1 MSSYSRALGFLLVLA
16 GLLLALGCGGG
27 EYRKQEVYYLVAANI
42 NLPYWQSA
50 RNGLFRAAAELG
62 VSADVKGPETYD
74 PKAQREE
81 FLKLVA
87 MERQPAGILV
97 SPASAELM
105 KDAIDQAVAKGIK
118 VITIDSDAPGSKRLF
133 FVGTDNYD
141 VGARSAEYVAQRLN
155 RAGNV
160 IIFTIAGQVN
170 LEERLRGYR
179 DVFATYPAIRIIET
193 VDIKGDP
200 VVAFDRTKLIVAKE
214 LNRVDAF
221 ACLEAIACPEVAEV
235 LSRNNVRNKVVVAM
249 DVSERT
255 LDWIQKGMIQATFA
269 QRPYTMAYVGLRMLA
284 DLHHYPPAKLET
296 TSSLATVPQ
305 FVDTG
310 VSLVDRSN
318 VDQFLKDQAAQGEGG
333 SQ

>member
-1 MSSYSRALGFLLVLA
+1 MSSHSRALGFLLALS
-16 GLLLALGCGGG
+16 GLVVGLGCGRG
-27 EYRKQEVYYLVAANI
+27 EYRRQEVYYLVAANI

-50 RNGLFRAAAELG
+50 KNGLFRAAAELG
-62 VSADVKGPETYD
+62 VSADVRGPETYD

-105 KDAIDQAVAKGIK
+105 RDAIDQAVAKGIK

-141 VGARSAEYVAQRLN
+141 VGARSAEYLAQRLN

-160 IIFTIAGQVN
+160 VVFTIAGQVN

-179 DVFATYPAIRIIET
+179 DVFAAYPAIRIIET
-193 VDIKGDP
+193 VDIKGDA

-214 LNRVDAF
+214 LGRVDAF

-255 LDWIQKGMIQATFA
+255 LEWIQKGMIQATFA

-284 DLHHYPPAKLET
+284 DLNRYPPAQLEAT
-296 TSSLATVPQ
+296 GSLATVPQ

-318 VDQFLKDQAAQGEGG
+318 VEQFLKDQAAQSE
-333 SQ
+333 

>member
-1 MSSYSRALGFLLVLA
+1 MSSHSRALGFLLALG
-16 GLLLALGCGGG
+16 GLLVSAGCGGG

-141 VGARSAEYVAQRLN
+141 VGFRSAEYVAQRLN

-179 DVFATYPAIRIIET
+179 DAFAAYPAIRIIET

-284 DLHHYPPAKLET
+284 DLHHYPPAQLET
-296 TSSLATVPQ
+296 TRSLATVPQ

-318 VDQFLKDQAAQGEGG
+318 VEQFLKDQAAQGEGG

>member
-1 MSSYSRALGFLLVLA
+1 MSSYSRALGFLLALGGMVV
-16 GLLLALGCGGG
+16 ALGCGRG

-50 RNGLFRAAAELG
+50 RNGLFRAAAEVG

-97 SPASAELM
+97 SPASVELM
-105 KDAIDQAVAKGIK
+105 RDAIDQAVAKGIK

-141 VGARSAEYVAQRLN
+141 VGVRSAEYLAQRLN

-160 IIFTIAGQVN
+160 VVFTIAGQAN

-179 DVFATYPAIRIIET
+179 DVFAAYPAIRIIET
-193 VDIKGDP
+193 VDIKGDA

-284 DLHHYPPAKLET
+284 DLNHYPPAQLEAT
-296 TSSLATVPQ
+296 RSLATVPQ

-310 VSLVDRSN
+310 VTLVDRSN
-318 VDQFLKDQAAQGEGG
+318 VEQFLKDQEAQSE
-333 SQ
+333 